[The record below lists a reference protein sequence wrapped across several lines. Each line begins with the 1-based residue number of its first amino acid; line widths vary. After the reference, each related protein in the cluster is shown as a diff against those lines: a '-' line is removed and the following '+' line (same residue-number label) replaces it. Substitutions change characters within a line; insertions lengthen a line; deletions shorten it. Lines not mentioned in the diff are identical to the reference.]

1 MKKKIIIPIGIVA
14 LFLVIGFIIFDNNKI
29 VSTITLDINPS
40 VQINLTKNKKVKNV
54 MGLNDDAK
62 EIVTKEYNNKSLD
75 EAFELLITKLIDKG
89 YTKDKNIDVIVYAE
103 GDISSED
110 VASKVEFNFGKED
123 IHTEVIVINTISAED
138 KKLAEKYDISP
149 AKMVY
154 IKSITKEYENI
165 NVEEIINK
173 PVSEL
178 METKETGKYC
188 ETDYMLEGDWCL
200 KEKERVSAI
209 RGEVCPAGYTEEN
222 GKCYEETNSND
233 EEYCEGNGV
242 LKDGKCIGTVSQNAQ
257 PIYSCSTGE
266 LQKKGDMGFTAK
278 EAGDANDL
286 ICIDLS
292 NATHPVSPCDT
303 NDGTEYIVYGGKCYW
318 HRAPVIESGCPGKIQ
333 IGGFCWD
340 DASNIYI
347 CEGFRDGERY
357 SSPNGFCPGTTKY
370 TLPNITGYKCEDED
384 AVLNGTKCTKEE
396 IKPAFHKTSCPKG
409 FTMNNENKCINYNNS
424 VSMENGL
431 VCENENSR
439 LEGNM
444 CVIYEVIEA
453 KFN

>member
-1 MKKKIIIPIGIVA
+1 
-14 LFLVIGFIIFDNNKI
+14 
-29 VSTITLDINPS
+29 
-40 VQINLTKNKKVKNV
+40 
-54 MGLNDDAK
+54 
-62 EIVTKEYNNKSLD
+62 
-75 EAFELLITKLIDKG
+75 
-89 YTKDKNIDVIVYAE
+89 
-103 GDISSED
+103 
-110 VASKVEFNFGKED
+110 
-123 IHTEVIVINTISAED
+123 
-138 KKLAEKYDISP
+138 
-149 AKMVY
+149 
-154 IKSITKEYENI
+154 
-165 NVEEIINK
+165 
-173 PVSEL
+173 
-178 METKETGKYC
+178 
-188 ETDYMLEGDWCL
+188 
-200 KEKERVSAI
+200 
-209 RGEVCPAGYTEEN
+209 
-222 GKCYEETNSND
+222 
-233 EEYCEGNGV
+233 
-242 LKDGKCIGTVSQNAQ
+242 
-257 PIYSCSTGE
+257 
-266 LQKKGDMGFTAK
+266 MGFTAK

-303 NDGTEYIVYGGKCYW
+303 NDGTEYIVYGEKCYW

-384 AVLNGTKCTKEE
+384 AVLNCTKCTKEE
-396 IKPAFHKTSCPKG
+396 IKPAFHKASCPKG
-409 FTMNNENKCINYNNS
+409 FTMNNENKCINYNHS
-424 VSMENGL
+424 VSMDNGL

>member
-188 ETDYMLEGDWCL
+188 EIDYMLKGDWCL

-222 GKCYEETNSND
+222 GKCYEETNSNV

-266 LQKKGDMGFTAK
+266 LQKKAIW
-278 EAGDANDL
+278 DL
-286 ICIDLS
+286 QLKKQEMLTI
-292 NATHPVSPCDT
+292 
-303 NDGTEYIVYGGKCYW
+303 
-318 HRAPVIESGCPGKIQ
+318 
-333 IGGFCWD
+333 
-340 DASNIYI
+340 
-347 CEGFRDGERY
+347 
-357 SSPNGFCPGTTKY
+357 
-370 TLPNITGYKCEDED
+370 
-384 AVLNGTKCTKEE
+384 
-396 IKPAFHKTSCPKG
+396 
-409 FTMNNENKCINYNNS
+409 
-424 VSMENGL
+424 
-431 VCENENSR
+431 
-439 LEGNM
+439 
-444 CVIYEVIEA
+444 
-453 KFN
+453 